1 MLQTGSCLLTPCQ
14 RYEILDLFAD
24 EEHVALEVT
33 WSAFQNIIDA
43 YRAPDTSA
51 GKTLMRGKIKVLTST
66 SVPRQQAE
74 LMTLGRTREC
84 SGGAL

>member
-1 MLQTGSCLLTPCQ
+1 MLTPCQ
-14 RYEILDLFAD
+14 RHEILDLFAG

-66 SVPRQQAE
+66 RVPRQQAE
-74 LMTLGRTREC
+74 LMTLGRTLKCR
-84 SGGAL
+84 GGAL

>member
-1 MLQTGSCLLTPCQ
+1 MLQTGSCPLTPCQ

-74 LMTLGRTREC
+74 LMTLGRTRER

>member
-14 RYEILDLFAD
+14 RHEILDLFAG

-51 GKTLMRGKIKVLTST
+51 GKTLMRGKVKVLTST
-66 SVPRQQAE
+66 RVPRQQAE
-74 LMTLGRTREC
+74 LMTLGRTLKCR
-84 SGGAL
+84 GGAL